1 MGSTFSFVF
10 GGLPGNWLFS
20 LMATFALAS
29 AMRGQD
35 IVEMQNGLGTDS
47 KKGVELVVL
56 GIAQD
61 GGTPQMGCNRP
72 CCRNLFLRPKNEG
85 LVSCLGLVD
94 HIGRETAVIDAT
106 PDLPSQWHELAA
118 YSGVEEPTWIF
129 LTHAHIGHYSGLMQL
144 GREALGAKSV
154 LVGAMPRMKEFLE
167 NNGPWNQLVE
177 LNNIQI
183 ESLTPNVPHSI
194 FKGRMKLTPMLVP
207 HRDEYSETVGFLVEG
222 PNRKALFI
230 PDIDKWSLWERSLAD
245 ELAAVDVAFLD
256 GTFFNDGELNR
267 DMSEIPHPF
276 VSETM
281 NLLKNLPASEKA
293 KVHFIHLN
301 HTNPLWQESDPALE
315 QVERLGFRVAF
326 EGQVIGL

>member
-1 MGSTFSFVF
+1 MGSLFSSVF
-10 GGLPGNWLFS
+10 GGFLGHRLFG
-20 LMATFALAS
+20 LMTIFAFAS
-29 AMRGQD
+29 ALWGQD
-35 IVEMQNGLGTDS
+35 IIDLHNGLGTDS

-94 HIGRETAVIDAT
+94 HDGGETAVMDAT

-118 YSGVEEPTWIF
+118 YSGVEQPTWIF

-154 LVGAMPRMKEFLE
+154 SVGAMPRMKEFLE
-167 NNGPWNQLVE
+167 NNGPWDQLVE
-177 LNNIQI
+177 LNNIEI
-183 ESLTPNVPHSI
+183 ESLSPDVPHSI
-194 FKGRMKLTPMLVP
+194 FQGRVKLTPMLVP

-230 PDIDKWSLWERSLAD
+230 PDIDKWSLWNRSLAD
-245 ELAAVDVAFLD
+245 ELAAVDIAFLD

-276 VSETM
+276 VTETLE
-281 NLLKNLPASEKA
+281 LLKNLPASEKA

-301 HTNPLWQESDPALE
+301 HTNPLWQHDGPAH
-315 QVERLGFRVAF
+315 ERVVRAGFRVAV
-326 EGQVIGL
+326 EGQIVGL